1 MTSAPPQQEQPA
13 WSPPGANAQSLSLDL
28 AGATRSEIRLD
39 IAWGRVTLGAAS
51 PGKLLEGT
59 FDPPVTVQGGPD
71 KVRLA
76 IEAPWVNWLNWAD
89 WRLGLSTEIPIR
101 LVVASAISSLDLDLT
116 EVKLAELELKDAVG
130 RTLVRLPR
138 AAGLT
143 RVWVEGAIAAVEFRV
158 PQGVAAN
165 IRTAGAIEGSNID
178 RARFPDLGHGVHASP
193 DFPSAANR
201 VEIDCRTA
209 IGSLTVR

>member
-1 MTSAPPQQEQPA
+1 MTTPPPDQQQGWSA
-13 WSPPGANAQSLSLDL
+13 PGANAQRLSLDL

-39 IAWGRVTLGAAS
+39 IAWGRVTLGAA
-51 PGKLLEGT
+51 PAGKLIEGT

-101 LVVASAISSLDLDLT
+101 LVVASAVSSLDLDLSD
-116 EVKLAELELKDAVG
+116 VKLAELELKDAVG
-130 RTLVRLPR
+130 RAMVRLPR
-138 AAGLT
+138 AAGMT
-143 RVWVEGAIAAVEFRV
+143 KVWVEGAIAAVEFRV
-158 PQGVAAN
+158 PDGVAAY
-165 IRTAGAIEGSNID
+165 IRTAGAIEGSSID
-178 RARFPDLGHGVHASP
+178 RTRFPDQGHGVHTSP
-193 DFPSAANR
+193 DYQTAAHR
-201 VEIDCRTA
+201 VDIDCRTA